1 MAIQNGDLLRGRHPF
16 DGLGKHKGVEMQ
28 GEDWFYRLT
37 GLASDDFASVQQGI
51 VLEAGNHLYS
61 LANHRR
67 LQAGYLSLPAL
78 ADMSKPS
85 GTGRVR
91 LQELVADVQ
100 DLHAH
105 SDNAGAVFQVASQF
119 NLLEMIGPHVRPEDG
134 IAGYVYDQ
142 TQGPACAMACA
153 AGTLYRNYFVK
164 LGEQTGQSEAVQFNT
179 LADLEAALG
188 NAERGLW
195 EMVNG
200 YLLPHAGGLQ
210 QVTELIWGREA
221 ELRALIRVGMQAD
234 TEVTLPNCGHTV
246 TQVYASAVPMAYASA
261 GEREWE
267 ALARLVLEAAY
278 ELTLLI
284 ATQSPKKR
292 VFLTRLGGGAFG
304 NPDAWIDDA
313 IVRAIEQVQGADLE
327 VFLVS
332 HLHSHAHNQMLINRC
347 RELGLVE

>member
-1 MAIQNGDLLRGRHPF
+1 MCHGLRG
-16 DGLGKHKGVEMQ
+16 
-28 GEDWFYRLT
+28 
-37 GLASDDFASVQQGI
+37 
-51 VLEAGNHLYS
+51 
-61 LANHRR
+61 
-67 LQAGYLSLPAL
+67 
-78 ADMSKPS
+78 
-85 GTGRVR
+85 
-91 LQELVADVQ
+91 
-100 DLHAH
+100 
-105 SDNAGAVFQVASQF
+105 
-119 NLLEMIGPHVRPEDG
+119 
-134 IAGYVYDQ
+134 
-142 TQGPACAMACA
+142 
-153 AGTLYRNYFVK
+153 GTLYRNYFVK
-164 LGEQTGQSEAVQFNT
+164 LSEQTGQSEAMQLNT

-200 YLLPHAGGLQ
+200 YLLPHASGLQ
-210 QVTELIWGREA
+210 QVTELIRGREA

-246 TQVYASAVPMAYASA
+246 TQVYASAVPMAYVSA
-261 GEREWE
+261 GEQEWE

-278 ELTLLI
+278 ELTLHI
-284 ATQSPKKR
+284 AAQSPKKP

>member
-1 MAIQNGDLLRGRHPF
+1 
-16 DGLGKHKGVEMQ
+16 
-28 GEDWFYRLT
+28 
-37 GLASDDFASVQQGI
+37 
-51 VLEAGNHLYS
+51 
-61 LANHRR
+61 
-67 LQAGYLSLPAL
+67 
-78 ADMSKPS
+78 
-85 GTGRVR
+85 
-91 LQELVADVQ
+91 
-100 DLHAH
+100 
-105 SDNAGAVFQVASQF
+105 
-119 NLLEMIGPHVRPEDG
+119 
-134 IAGYVYDQ
+134 
-142 TQGPACAMACA
+142 MACA

-164 LGEQTGQSEAVQFNT
+164 LGEQTGQSEAMQLNT
-179 LADLEAALG
+179 LANLEAALG

-200 YLLPHAGGLQ
+200 YLLPHASGLQ
-210 QVTELIWGREA
+210 QVTELIRGREA

-261 GEREWE
+261 GERGWE

-284 ATQSPKKR
+284 AAQSPKKR

-313 IVRAIEQVQGADLE
+313 IVRAIEQVQGAGLE

-332 HLHSHAHNQMLINRC
+332 HFHSHAHNQMLINRC

>member
-1 MAIQNGDLLRGRHPF
+1 
-16 DGLGKHKGVEMQ
+16 MQ

-37 GLASDDFASVQQGI
+37 GLASDDFASVQEGI
-51 VLEAGNHLYS
+51 VLESSKQLHS
-61 LANHRR
+61 LANQRR
-67 LQAGYLSLPAL
+67 LQAGHLSLPAL

-105 SDNAGAVFQVASQF
+105 PDNAGAVFQVASQF
-119 NLLEMIGPHVRPEDG
+119 NLLEMVGPHVRPEDG
-134 IAGYVYDQ
+134 IADYVYDQ

-153 AGTLYRNYFVK
+153 AGTIYRNYFVK
-164 LGEQTGQSEAVQFNT
+164 LGEQTGQSEAVQLNT
-179 LADLEAALG
+179 LADLETALG
-188 NAERGLW
+188 NAKRGLW

-210 QVTELIWGREA
+210 QATELIRGREA
-221 ELRALIRVGMQAD
+221 ELRALIRVGVQAD
-234 TEVTLPNCGHTV
+234 TEVTLPHCGHTV
-246 TQVYASAVPMAYASA
+246 TQVYASAVPMAYAWA
-261 GEREWE
+261 GEQAWE

-284 ATQSPKKR
+284 AAQSPKKR

-313 IVRAIEQVQGADLE
+313 IVRALEQVQGADLE

-332 HLHSHAHNQMLINRC
+332 HLHSHAHNQMLLKRC
-347 RELGLVE
+347 HGLELVESINPSGL